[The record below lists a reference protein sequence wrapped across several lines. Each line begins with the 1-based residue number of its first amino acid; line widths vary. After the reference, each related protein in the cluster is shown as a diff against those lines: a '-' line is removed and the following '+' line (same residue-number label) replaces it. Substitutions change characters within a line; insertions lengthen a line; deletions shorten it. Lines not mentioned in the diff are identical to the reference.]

1 MAFANV
7 RRIILKH
14 KRGTKCPLLK
24 KFLTECVESDAESFI
39 ATCDIFDAYENAVS
53 SWTNGDTVH
62 GQTQFLMKRSAF
74 NQVRLNAFILKYMS
88 VFCR

>member
-14 KRGTKCPLLK
+14 KRGAKCPLLN

-39 ATCDIFDAYENAVS
+39 ATCEIFDAYENAVS
-53 SWTNGDTVH
+53 LWTDGDSVH
-62 GQTQFLMKRSAF
+62 GQMQFLMKRSAF
-74 NQVRLNAFILKYMS
+74 NQVRLNALILRYMS
-88 VFCR
+88 VFFR